1 MNDRKGLALGVVL
14 VVVGAFLLLRQ
25 HVQLSGPGPILIA
38 IGAVLVTLSAARGF
52 RGPLLPGS
60 ILLGLGAAFL
70 LEGAL
75 AAWFPRWATLVLGIG
90 CGFLLTAAL
99 DRAAGRDSHA
109 PRWVPGSI
117 LVALAAG
124 AALAR
129 QIDVASLFER
139 FASVWPWLLVVA
151 GLVLVATS
159 LRGRKTV

>member
-1 MNDRKGLALGVVL
+1 MNDRRGLALGVVL
-14 VVVGAFLLLRQ
+14 VALGGFFLLREN
-25 HVQLSGPGPILIA
+25 VRLSGPGLILLV
-38 IGAVLVTLSAARGF
+38 IGAALVTLSALRGF

-75 AAWFPRWATLVLGIG
+75 EAWLPHWATLVLGIG

-99 DRAAGRDSHA
+99 DRAAGRDRHA
-109 PRWVPGSI
+109 ARLVPGSI

-129 QIDVASLFER
+129 RIELAHFFER
-139 FASVWPWLLVVA
+139 LAGVWPWLLIAA
-151 GLVLVATS
+151 GLVLVVTS
-159 LRGRKTV
+159 LRRKSS